1 MTPSDA
7 VRPPRFAACAWPFTR
22 RISIAFSTSPSASTS
37 AFLQS
42 IIPAPV
48 RSRSSFTSLA
58 EMVASAMSAR
68 SFHVVGIR
76 HGRRLRIGLRLSL
89 LTAARPLGRLVGGR
103 LLVALGALDLLARGL
118 LAGGLGLLAHL
129 SAARHVGLA
138 GRGRGLRIGAR
149 LGRAP
154 VRVARERGPCG
165 LPASGLRGG
174 LGARRCL
181 GLSTLRLLAGCALLG
196 LLALALL

>member
-76 HGRRLRIGLRLSL
+76 HGRRLFLGLRLSL
-89 LTAARPLGRLVGGR
+89 LAAARPLGRLVGGR
-103 LLVALGALDLLARGL
+103 LLVALGALDLLARRL
-118 LAGGLGLLAHL
+118 LARGLGLLTHL
-129 SAARHVGLA
+129 RATGDVGLA
-138 GRGRGLRIGAR
+138 RSGRRLRVGAR
-149 LGRAP
+149 LGRAR
-154 VRVARERGPCG
+154 VRIACEGRAPR
-165 LPASGLRGG
+165 LSASGL
-174 LGARRCL
+174 
-181 GLSTLRLLAGCALLG
+181 
-196 LLALALL
+196 